1 MKTIPTKPQGSR
13 LKMVWITLLLGATA
27 LVAAC
32 GGGGGGDFAAVGSGG
47 TGAVAQ
53 GPISGFGSVIVN
65 GVRFDDNGA
74 TVTIDDNGGLSN
86 QLKLGMMVEI
96 EGTSGSTATTG
107 TATSITA
114 FSHVQGPIS
123 APPVTTSDPK
133 VGTLTVLGIT
143 VSINA
148 STIFEN
154 VSGIAALA
162 QNDVIEVYGL
172 VNGADGLTATRI
184 EKKTTTE
191 VRTVGT
197 VQALDTVAKTFT
209 LHNIT
214 VNYTSA
220 QLDNLSAGL
229 ANGTVVRVK
238 GTLSN
243 STTIA
248 ATRVKAVNL
257 TPVVKEGQKVEI
269 EGLVANFVSI
279 ANFEVQG
286 LKVDASKVSPAVSV
300 SNGVRVEV
308 EGTVTNGVLV
318 ATKVELK
325 NEGVEAE
332 VELFGTV
339 AGLNATAQTFTLRS
353 GTVTVHWSGTTI
365 FESPLTAG
373 TLDGKSVEVKGN
385 VVNGIVEA
393 TRIKIN
399 S

>member
-1 MKTIPTKPQGSR
+1 MKTMQTKPQGSR
-13 LKMVWITLLLGATA
+13 LKMLGISLLFGAAA
-27 LVAAC
+27 LVTAC
-32 GGGGGGDFAAVGSGG
+32 GGGGGGGVASVGSGG

-96 EGTSGSTATTG
+96 EGTSGSSATTG
-107 TATSITA
+107 TASSITA

-123 APPVTTSDPK
+123 APPVTTADPK

-143 VSINA
+143 VSVNA
-148 STIFEN
+148 TTIFEN
-154 VSGIAALA
+154 VSGIGALA

-172 VNGADGLTATRI
+172 VNGTDGLTATRI

-197 VQALDTVAKTFT
+197 VQALDTTAKTFT
-209 LHNIT
+209 LHGIT
-214 VNYTSA
+214 VNYSGADSQSIIPTPNA
-220 QLDNLSAGL
+220 
-229 ANGTVVRVK
+229 VVRVK
-238 GTLSN
+238 GTLS
-243 STTIA
+243 SGTII
-248 ATRVKAVNL
+248 ATRVKSVNL
-257 TPVVKEGQKVEI
+257 TPVVKEAQHVEL

-286 LKVDASKVSPAVSV
+286 LKVDASKVSPTVSV

-325 NEGVEAE
+325 NESVEAE
-332 VELFGTV
+332 IELFGTV
-339 AGLNATAQTFTLRS
+339 GGLNAAAQTFTMRS
-353 GTVTVHWSGTTI
+353 GAVTVHWSSATV
-365 FESPLTAG
+365 FESPLTAT
-373 TLDGKSVEVKGN
+373 TLDGRAVEVKGN
-385 VVNGIVEA
+385 VVSGVVEA

-399 S
+399 T